1 MTSTELAIPER
12 RQLDEFRPQ
21 GRSLRIK
28 TMPLQLPEIGKIKIG
43 MKGAARTSRGGNEFQ
58 PPQKLD
64 HFLVTTLE
72 RGQDNNYLRDERVH
86 AQLGEKP
93 RDLPVRLVFDDPEL
107 NFQSRLVAYQGKT
120 LWCHGDGVVSQRL
133 QKDGTWK
140 DHDCSRCPLADPA
153 FQAIPENQRYPKCK
167 MNGRLAV
174 MLDTAST
181 VGGVHVLRTTSYNT
195 IVGITSS
202 LAFLT
207 SVTGGPLAGIPLTMS
222 IRPKTATDPTGK
234 TQTIYVVSL
243 GFAGAMEELQ
253 STALDISLRRERNR
267 ARIEQVET
275 EARLMLSA
283 PIGGGDVL
291 GDDAADVVDEFYH
304 EEAQRAA
311 EAAPPK
317 PARGRAAAQ
326 SAAPKVI
333 VEVIDERG
341 DHAVPQ
347 EPEAAEQPE
356 PIQTDEPA
364 SDYELIALD
373 GEVRQWMRG
382 QEQNYV
388 TSFLAELANAARA
401 GTAALDGLW
410 ESNATG
416 LASAPEGLIT
426 EVQTEYRR
434 LRADLE
440 AKAAKPAPAPAQD
453 AAPVT
458 QPATTTTKPAKTNT
472 AAPPPPPPAT
482 DDDDL
487 F

>member
-1 MTSTELAIPER
+1 MTSTELVIPER
-12 RQLDEFRPQ
+12 RQLADFRPQ

-43 MKGAARTSRGGNEFQ
+43 QKGAVRQSRSGTEFQ

-86 AQLGEKP
+86 AQLGDKP

-120 LWCHGDGVVSQRL
+120 LWCHGDGVTSQRL

-140 DHDCSRCPLADPA
+140 EHNCAACPLADPT
-153 FQAIPENQRYPKCK
+153 FQAIPENQKYPKCK

-253 STALDISLRRERNR
+253 ATALDISLRRERNR
-267 ARIEQVET
+267 ARIEQVEQ
-275 EARLMLSA
+275 EAKLMLSA
-283 PIGGGDVL
+283 PIGSGDVL
-291 GDDAADVVDEFYH
+291 GDDAGDVVDEFYA
-304 EEAQRAA
+304 EEVQRAA
-311 EAAPPK
+311 DATPPK
-317 PARGRAAAQ
+317 PARAKAAIATDRP
-326 SAAPKVI
+326 APA
-333 VEVIDERG
+333 EVIDAG
-341 DHAVPQ
+341 PAPIAPDPVA
-347 EPEAAEQPE
+347 PEPE
-356 PIQTDEPA
+356 PIAADPA
-364 SDYELIALD
+364 ADYELVAAD
-373 GEVRQWMRG
+373 GEVRTWMRG
-382 QEQNYV
+382 QEQHYV
-388 TSFLAELANAARA
+388 TSFLAELSNAARA
-401 GTAALDGLW
+401 GLQELDGLW
-410 ESNATG
+410 ESNSAG
-416 LASAPEGLIT
+416 LSAAPEGLIS
-426 EVQTEYRR
+426 EIQGEYRR
-434 LRADLE
+434 LRGEIEGKAKPTQT
-440 AKAAKPAPAPAQD
+440 ATQTGGQPPAAIKQPKAAS
-453 AAPVT
+453 
-458 QPATTTTKPAKTNT
+458 NS
-472 AAPPPPPPAT
+472 APPPPPPAA

>member
-1 MTSTELAIPER
+1 MTSTDLVIPER
-12 RQLDEFRPQ
+12 RQLADFRPQ

-43 MKGAARTSRGGNEFQ
+43 MKGAARTSRGGTEFQ

-120 LWCHGDGVVSQRL
+120 LWCHGDGITSQRL

-140 DHDCSRCPLADPA
+140 DHDCSKCPLADPA
-153 FQAIPENQRYPKCK
+153 FQAIAENQRYPKCK

-243 GFAGAMEELQ
+243 GFAGAMEQLQ

-267 ARIEQVET
+267 ARIEQVEQ
-275 EARLMLSA
+275 EARLMLAA

-304 EEAQRAA
+304 EEVQRAA
-311 EAAPPK
+311 DAAPPK
-317 PARGRAAAQ
+317 PTRGKTAAQ
-326 SAAPKVI
+326 PSQAATPTVI
-333 VEVIDERG
+333 EVE
-341 DHAVPQ
+341 
-347 EPEAAEQPE
+347 PE
-356 PIQTDEPA
+356 PIAPEPEPTTPEPEPSA
-364 SDYELIALD
+364 DYELVAID
-373 GEVRQWMRG
+373 GEVRTWMRG

-401 GTAALDGLW
+401 GKAALEGLW
-410 ESNATG
+410 ESNTAG
-416 LASAPEGLIT
+416 LAAAPEGLIA

-434 LRADLE
+434 LLAEVSRPAPQQAAQPKAAE
-440 AKAAKPAPAPAQD
+440 TASQQVAASTAAAKPPKAS
-453 AAPVT
+453 T
-458 QPATTTTKPAKTNT
+458 T
-472 AAPPPPPPAT
+472 AAPPPPPPAGG
-482 DDDDL
+482 DDDL